1 MVGVPVIAPVEALS
15 DRPNGRSVALQ
26 VRVLPVAV
34 SDAWTCRVCA
44 VPTVPAW
51 VPGLVTVTVGV
62 ALAGGDT
69 VGNRKANESSAVAM
83 SASAQNRW

>member
-1 MVGVPVIAPVEALS
+1 MAE
-15 DRPNGRSVALQ
+15 
-26 VRVLPVAV
+26 
-34 SDAWTCRVCA
+34 SDAWTCRVSA
-44 VPTVPAW
+44 VPTVPVW

-69 VGNRKANESSAVAM
+69 FGNRKANESNAVAM